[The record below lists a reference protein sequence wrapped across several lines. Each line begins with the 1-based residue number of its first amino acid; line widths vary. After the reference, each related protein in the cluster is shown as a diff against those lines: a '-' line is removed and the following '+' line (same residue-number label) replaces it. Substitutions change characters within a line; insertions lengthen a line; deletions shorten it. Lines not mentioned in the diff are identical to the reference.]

1 MIKWLTNLFAKKE
14 EKAMLDISEMIN
26 RLVLHEGL
34 RLKPY
39 KCTKG
44 KLTIG
49 IGRCIDTNPF
59 TVDELKAVGDWEH
72 GITRETAYMLCRND
86 INRSI
91 NDLKK
96 NVPFFMNLDSERQY
110 VLIDMCFN
118 LGIKKLLKFK
128 KTLSALGSGNWEKA
142 SEEILN
148 SEYAKQVG
156 KRAERLANTIKTGRF
171 VI

>member
-1 MIKWLTNLFAKKE
+1 MIELFKKLL
-14 EKAMLDISEMIN
+14 KKKKMLDMSEIVN
-26 RLVLHEGL
+26 RLKFHEGCVL
-34 RLKPY
+34 FPY
-39 KCTKG
+39 KDTKG

-59 TVDELKAVGDWEH
+59 TVDELKVIGDWKH
-72 GITRETAYMLCRND
+72 GITREMAYMLCRND

-91 NDLKK
+91 NNLKK
-96 NVPFFMNLDSERQY
+96 NVQFFENLDSERQY

-128 KTLSALGSGNWEKA
+128 KTLSAFGCGNWEKA

-156 KRAERLANTIKTGRF
+156 KRAERLANTVKTGRF